1 MGAAAALR
9 LSSSSTTPCSSF
21 NTTIATRVDGWT
33 INGET
38 SRSTFGAGAP
48 HGRCGRMDQQKPQID
63 GRDKNSRTLIF
74 ERARVAV
81 YKRMKAILVFPVA
94 LALCAAT
101 VALILPKRYDAS
113 VTIQIDPRQRSAAS
127 VAADSSKP
135 KIEQP
140 TIEAE
145 IKTLQSEPIIRRAVE
160 ALHLESDPE
169 FKSHWP
175 AALLTRL
182 FRGGTPQTDT
192 EAAVYDRLSI
202 SRLRNTLLVN
212 IRISSSDPVKSA
224 RVANAVADAY
234 LKDQAEDNWSLQTAT
249 AMMGQEPGGGTASGN
264 VVPTASERMFSSLLA
279 QYGEALQVVGS
290 SLVTKAEPPHT
301 PAGPKPKRSIT
312 ITFAV
317 GLLSAIAIALLL
329 EFRSFPGTR
338 AKHVEAAFACPH
350 MTSLPVISTHD
361 AAHTPSR
368 ACRFIL
374 AEPSGGYAEAVRDTC
389 KGLEQRR
396 GDAASR
402 VTLVVS
408 ALPGEGAEY
417 LASNIAHQF
426 ALSGQSPLLVD
437 ADLRMKNLTRLLAGK
452 SQSGLFDQIASRQ
465 PVETAILRDCVTGLH
480 FLPASGPAPIP
491 LSVPETLRS
500 TAFVEAIAVLK
511 QRFATIVLTA
521 PPLLVV
527 TDARILGDMADEI
540 VFVTAW
546 HKTPKRVAK
555 KALTSL
561 ETNQRKVA
569 GAVLTDISDDNEIAM
584 MSFSDIFEEIRD
596 AASLATFSERAA

>member
-1 MGAAAALR
+1 
-9 LSSSSTTPCSSF
+9 
-21 NTTIATRVDGWT
+21 
-33 INGET
+33 
-38 SRSTFGAGAP
+38 
-48 HGRCGRMDQQKPQID
+48 MDQQKPQID
-63 GRDKNSRTLIF
+63 ERKRTGGTLVF
-74 ERARVAV
+74 AHARVAI
-81 YKRMKAILVFPVA
+81 YKRMKAILLFPVA
-94 LALCAAT
+94 VALCAAA
-101 VALILPKRYDAS
+101 VVSILPKRYDAS

-127 VAADSSKP
+127 VAADSSEP
-135 KIEQP
+135 KTEQP

-160 ALHLESDPE
+160 AIHLESDPE

-175 AALLTRL
+175 AALFARL
-182 FRGGTPQTDT
+182 FRGVTPQTDT
-192 EAAVYDRLSI
+192 EAAVYDRLTV
-202 SRLRNTLLVN
+202 SRLRHTLLVS

-234 LKDQAEDNWSLQTAT
+234 LKDQAEGNWSLQTAT
-249 AMMGQEPGGGTASGN
+249 AMMGQGPGGGTASGN
-264 VVPTASERMFSSLLA
+264 VKQTASERMFSSLLS

-290 SLVTKAEPPHT
+290 RLVTKAEPPRT
-301 PAGPKPKRSIT
+301 PAGPKPSRI
-312 ITFAV
+312 IAIAFAV
-317 GLLSAIAIALLL
+317 GLLSAIAVALLL
-329 EFRSFPGTR
+329 EFRSSAGTR
-338 AKHVEAAFACPH
+338 ALYVEAAFACPH
-350 MTSLPVISTHD
+350 MTSLPVISTRD
-361 AAHTPSR
+361 AANTPSR

-374 AEPSGGYAEAVRDTC
+374 AEPAGGYAKAVRDTC
-389 KGLEQRR
+389 KELEQRR

-408 ALPGEGAEY
+408 ALPGEGAEF

-426 ALSGQSPLLVD
+426 ALAGQSPLLVD

-452 SQSGLFDQIASRQ
+452 SQSGLFDQIVSHQ
-465 PVETAILRDCVTGLH
+465 PVETAILRDCLTGLH

-491 LSVPETLRS
+491 ISVPDTLRS
-500 TAFVEAIAVLK
+500 TAFAEAITALK

-561 ETNQRKVA
+561 GANQRKVA
-569 GAVLTDISDDNEIAM
+569 GAVLTDIAEDNEVSM
-584 MSFSDIFEEIRD
+584 MSFADIFEEIRD
-596 AASLATFSERAA
+596 AAALATFSERAA